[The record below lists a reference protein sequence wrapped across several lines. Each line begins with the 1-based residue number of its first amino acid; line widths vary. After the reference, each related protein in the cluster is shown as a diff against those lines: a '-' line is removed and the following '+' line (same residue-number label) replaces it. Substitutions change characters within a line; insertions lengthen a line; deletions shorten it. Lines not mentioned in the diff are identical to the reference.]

1 MQLASNCAT
10 HGLAKSLQGLRMSLK
25 RKEVLLFLAVVC
37 ILQQCAMLATA
48 WPYFA
53 QIEEEEGNKIAIYDQ
68 NMFEGDINITTDE
81 LVRFYGGPK
90 MDEPGN
96 ATVSLRTEL

>member
-48 WPYFA
+48 WPY
-53 QIEEEEGNKIAIYDQ
+53 IEEEEGNKIAIYDQ
-68 NMFEGDINITTDE
+68 NMFEGDIIITTDE